1 MNRMTLRT
9 ISLAIFIAIDTTFA
23 LAQPNVIL
31 IVCDDLN
38 TDIEGFGGHPQSQTP
53 NISRLMDSGVSFQ
66 QMHCTIPICAPS
78 RSSFFTGIY
87 PHTSNNFGMDNWNQ
101 NSVLANSKT
110 IFAHFQENGY
120 RTIGTGKLMHH
131 HAHADWDEFRE
142 EADYGPYAYNGI
154 QQVPHPLTPAPLR
167 NDFGKIDGSFGP
179 FVSLQGKD
187 FGDGKRYTWQRGNWK
202 NTYDMSFPK
211 KGTRDMTADEAN
223 AQWAVEKL
231 KGYSGESDVEPF
243 FMGIGFMRPHTPLI
257 VPQRFYDQYPL
268 ESLELPEILQGD
280 AEDTYLTKSRGGN
293 DRGLKLFNSL
303 VASYDGDVELA
314 LKHFTQAYL
323 ACVASIDELVG
334 LILDAVD
341 QSPLKDNTI
350 IVFTSDHGWG
360 TGPKDYVYKNSLWEE
375 STRVP
380 FIIRAPGVAQK
391 GADVALPTSLVDLYP
406 TLIELCDLSG
416 DTRRNEQG
424 AKIDGSSL
432 VPLMIDPTLQ
442 DWGGPEGALTAIH
455 KWKDMDPMMQ
465 NYSLKTKDWRY
476 IRYYTGEEELYD
488 HRSDLLEWDNLASN
502 PEYAAR
508 LASFRKQLD
517 QRITISDSTSASPLA
532 TSKAASSDDGEKWKS
547 IYFKKYPEADINK
560 DGLLTWPEFK
570 QHKSSKKLDN

>member
-9 ISLAIFIAIDTTFA
+9 ISLAIFLAIDSTFA
-23 LAQPNVIL
+23 LVKPNVIL

-110 IFAHFQENGY
+110 IFAHFKENGY

-142 EADYGPYAYNGI
+142 EADYGPYAHNGT

-187 FGDGKRYTWQRGNWK
+187 FGDGKRYTWQRGNWE
-202 NTYDMSFPK
+202 NIYDMSFPQE
-211 KGTRDMTADEAN
+211 GARDLTADEAN

-231 KGYSGESDVEPF
+231 KGYSDESNAKPF

-268 ESLELPEILQGD
+268 ESLELPKILQGD

-334 LILDAVD
+334 IILDAVD

-380 FIIRAPGVAQK
+380 FVIRAPGVAKK
-391 GADVALPTSLVDLYP
+391 GADVEHPTSLVDLYP
-406 TLIELCDLSG
+406 TLIELCGLSG

-424 AKIDGSSL
+424 AVIDGNSL
-432 VPLMIDPTLQ
+432 VPLMINPVID

-465 NYSLKTKDWRY
+465 NYSLRTKDWRY
-476 IRYYTGEEELYD
+476 IRYYTGDEELYD

-502 PEYAAR
+502 PEYTAR

-517 QRITISDSTSASPLA
+517 QRITIRASTSSSSVA
-532 TSKAASSDDGEKWKS
+532 TSKEASSDDGEKWKS

-560 DGLLTWPEFK
+560 DGMLTWPEFK
-570 QHKSSKKLDN
+570 QHKSSKIR

>member
-9 ISLAIFIAIDTTFA
+9 ISLAIFLAIDSIFA
-23 LAQPNVIL
+23 LVKPNVIL

-110 IFAHFQENGY
+110 IFAHFKENGY

-142 EADYGPYAYNGI
+142 EADYGPYAHNGT

-187 FGDGKRYTWQRGNWK
+187 FGDGKRYTWQRGNWE
-202 NTYDMSFPK
+202 NIYDMSFPQE
-211 KGTRDMTADEAN
+211 GARDLTADEAN

-231 KGYSGESDVEPF
+231 KGYSDESNAKPF

-268 ESLELPEILQGD
+268 ESLELPKILQGD

-334 LILDAVD
+334 IILDAVD

-380 FIIRAPGVAQK
+380 FIIRAPGVAKK
-391 GADVALPTSLVDLYP
+391 GADVELPTSLVDLYP
-406 TLIELCDLSG
+406 TLIELCGLSG

-424 AKIDGSSL
+424 AVIDGNSL
-432 VPLMIDPTLQ
+432 VPLMINPVID

-465 NYSLKTKDWRY
+465 NYSLRTKDWRY
-476 IRYYTGEEELYD
+476 IRYYTGDEELYD

-502 PEYAAR
+502 PEYTAR

-517 QRITISDSTSASPLA
+517 HRITIRASTSASPVA
-532 TSKAASSDDGEKWKS
+532 TSKEASSDDGEKWKS

-560 DGLLTWPEFK
+560 DGMLTWLEFK
-570 QHKSSKKLDN
+570 QHKSSKIR

>member
-9 ISLAIFIAIDTTFA
+9 ISLAIFLAIDTTFA
-23 LAQPNVIL
+23 LAKPNVIL

-142 EADYGPYAYNGI
+142 EADYGPYAHNGT

-202 NTYDMSFPK
+202 NIYDMSFPQ
-211 KGTRDMTADEAN
+211 KGTRDLTADEAN

-231 KGYSGESDVEPF
+231 KGYSGESDAKPF

-323 ACVASIDELVG
+323 ACVASVDELVG

-406 TLIELCDLSG
+406 TLIELCGLSG

-424 AKIDGSSL
+424 AEIDGNSL
-432 VPLMIDPTLQ
+432 VPLIINPTLQ

-476 IRYYTGEEELYD
+476 IRYYTGDEELYD

-508 LASFRKQLD
+508 LATFRKQLD
-517 QRITISDSTSASPLA
+517 QRITIRNSTSASPLA
-532 TSKAASSDDGEKWKS
+532 NSKEAFSDDGEKWKS

-560 DGLLTWPEFK
+560 DGMLTWPEFK

>member
-1 MNRMTLRT
+1 MTLRT
-9 ISLAIFIAIDTTFA
+9 ILLAIFLAIDSTFA
-23 LAQPNVIL
+23 LVKPNVIL

-110 IFAHFQENGY
+110 IFAHFKENGY

-142 EADYGPYAYNGI
+142 EADYGPYAHNGT

-187 FGDGKRYTWQRGNWK
+187 FGDGKRYTWQRGNWE
-202 NTYDMSFPK
+202 NIYDMSFPQE
-211 KGTRDMTADEAN
+211 GARDLTADEAN

-231 KGYSGESDVEPF
+231 KGYSDESNAKPF

-268 ESLELPEILQGD
+268 ESLELPKILQGD

-323 ACVASIDELVG
+323 ACVASVDELVG

-380 FIIRAPGVAQK
+380 FIIRAPGVAKK
-391 GADVALPTSLVDLYP
+391 GADVEHPTSLVDLYP
-406 TLIELCDLSG
+406 TLIELCGLSG

-424 AKIDGSSL
+424 AVIDGNSL
-432 VPLMIDPTLQ
+432 VPLMINPVID

-465 NYSLKTKDWRY
+465 NYSLRTKDWRY
-476 IRYYTGEEELYD
+476 IRYYTGDEELYD

-502 PEYAAR
+502 PEYTAR

-517 QRITISDSTSASPLA
+517 QRITIRASTSASPVA
-532 TSKAASSDDGEKWKS
+532 TSKEASSDDGKKWKS

-560 DGLLTWPEFK
+560 DGMLTWPEFK
-570 QHKSSKKLDN
+570 QHKSSKIR

>member
-9 ISLAIFIAIDTTFA
+9 ILLAIFLAIDSTFA
-23 LAQPNVIL
+23 LVKPNVIL

-110 IFAHFQENGY
+110 IFAHFKENGY

-142 EADYGPYAYNGI
+142 EADYGPYAHNGT

-187 FGDGKRYTWQRGNWK
+187 FGDGKRYTWQRGNWE
-202 NTYDMSFPK
+202 NIYDMSFPQE
-211 KGTRDMTADEAN
+211 GARDLTADEAN

-231 KGYSGESDVEPF
+231 KGYSDESNAKPF

-268 ESLELPEILQGD
+268 ESLELPKILQGD

-323 ACVASIDELVG
+323 ACVASVDELVG
-334 LILDAVD
+334 IILDAVD

-380 FIIRAPGVAQK
+380 FIIRAPGVAKK
-391 GADVALPTSLVDLYP
+391 GADVEHPTSLVDLYP
-406 TLIELCDLSG
+406 TLIELCGLSG

-424 AKIDGSSL
+424 AVIDGNSL
-432 VPLMIDPTLQ
+432 VPLMINPVID

-465 NYSLKTKDWRY
+465 NYSLRTKDWRY
-476 IRYYTGEEELYD
+476 IRYYTGDEELYD

-502 PEYAAR
+502 PEYTAR

-517 QRITISDSTSASPLA
+517 QRITIRASTSASPVA
-532 TSKAASSDDGEKWKS
+532 TSKEASSDDGEKWKS

-560 DGLLTWPEFK
+560 DGMLTWPEFK
-570 QHKSSKKLDN
+570 QHKSSKIR

>member
-9 ISLAIFIAIDTTFA
+9 ILLAIFLAIDPTFA
-23 LAQPNVIL
+23 LVKPNVIL

-53 NISRLMDSGVSFQ
+53 NISRLMESGVSFQ

-110 IFAHFQENGY
+110 IFAHFKENGY

-142 EADYGPYAYNGI
+142 EADYGPYAHNGT

-187 FGDGKRYTWQRGNWK
+187 FGDGKRYTWQRGNWE
-202 NTYDMSFPK
+202 NIYDMSFPQE
-211 KGTRDMTADEAN
+211 GARDLTADEAN

-231 KGYSGESDVEPF
+231 KGYSDESNAKPF

-268 ESLELPEILQGD
+268 ESLELPKILQGD

-334 LILDAVD
+334 IILDAVD

-380 FIIRAPGVAQK
+380 FIIRAPGVAKK
-391 GADVALPTSLVDLYP
+391 GADVEHPTSLVDLYP
-406 TLIELCDLSG
+406 TLIELCGLSG

-424 AKIDGSSL
+424 AVIDGNSL
-432 VPLMIDPTLQ
+432 VPLMINPVID

-465 NYSLKTKDWRY
+465 NYSLRTKDWRY
-476 IRYYTGEEELYD
+476 IRYYTGDEELYD

-502 PEYAAR
+502 PEYTAR

-517 QRITISDSTSASPLA
+517 QRITIRASTSASPVA
-532 TSKAASSDDGEKWKS
+532 TSKEASSDDGEKWKS

-560 DGLLTWPEFK
+560 DGMLTWPEFK
-570 QHKSSKKLDN
+570 QHKSSKIR

>member
-9 ISLAIFIAIDTTFA
+9 ILLAIFLAIDSTFA
-23 LAQPNVIL
+23 LVKPNVIL

-110 IFAHFQENGY
+110 IFAHFKENGY

-142 EADYGPYAYNGI
+142 EADYGPYAHNGT

-187 FGDGKRYTWQRGNWK
+187 FGDGKRYTWQRGNWE
-202 NTYDMSFPK
+202 NIYDMSFPQE
-211 KGTRDMTADEAN
+211 GARDLTADEAN

-231 KGYSGESDVEPF
+231 KGYSDESNAKPF

-268 ESLELPEILQGD
+268 ESLELPKILQGD

-334 LILDAVD
+334 IILDAVD

-380 FIIRAPGVAQK
+380 FIIRAPGVAKK
-391 GADVALPTSLVDLYP
+391 GADVEHPTSLVDLYP
-406 TLIELCDLSG
+406 TLIELCGLSG

-424 AKIDGSSL
+424 AVIDGNSL
-432 VPLMIDPTLQ
+432 VPLMINPVID

-465 NYSLKTKDWRY
+465 NYSLRTKDWRY
-476 IRYYTGEEELYD
+476 IRYYTGDEELYD

-502 PEYAAR
+502 PEYTAR

-517 QRITISDSTSASPLA
+517 QRITIRASTSASSVA
-532 TSKAASSDDGEKWKS
+532 TSKEASSDDGEKWKS

-560 DGLLTWPEFK
+560 DGMLTWPEFK
-570 QHKSSKKLDN
+570 QHKSSKIR

>member
-9 ISLAIFIAIDTTFA
+9 ISLAIFLAIDSTFA
-23 LAQPNVIL
+23 LVKPNVIL

-110 IFAHFQENGY
+110 IFAHFKENGY

-142 EADYGPYAYNGI
+142 EADYGPYAHNGN

-187 FGDGKRYTWQRGNWK
+187 FGDGKRYTWQRGNWE
-202 NTYDMSFPK
+202 NIYDMSFPQE
-211 KGTRDMTADEAN
+211 GARDLTADEAN

-231 KGYSGESDVEPF
+231 KGYSDESNAKPF

-268 ESLELPEILQGD
+268 ESLELPKILQGD

-334 LILDAVD
+334 IILDAVD

-380 FIIRAPGVAQK
+380 FIIRAPGVAKK
-391 GADVALPTSLVDLYP
+391 GVDVEHPTSLVDLYP
-406 TLIELCDLSG
+406 TLIELCGLSG

-424 AKIDGSSL
+424 AVIDGNSL
-432 VPLMIDPTLQ
+432 VPLMINPVID

-465 NYSLKTKDWRY
+465 NYSLRTKDWRY
-476 IRYYTGEEELYD
+476 IRYYTGDEELYD

-502 PEYAAR
+502 PEYTAR

-517 QRITISDSTSASPLA
+517 QRITIRASTSASPVA
-532 TSKAASSDDGEKWKS
+532 TSKEASSDDGEKWKS

-560 DGLLTWPEFK
+560 DGMLTWPEFK
-570 QHKSSKKLDN
+570 QHKSSKIR

>member
-9 ISLAIFIAIDTTFA
+9 ILLTIFLAIDTTFT
-23 LAQPNVIL
+23 LAKPNVIL

-120 RTIGTGKLMHH
+120 HTIGTGKLMHH

-142 EADYGPYAYNGI
+142 EADYGPYAHNGT

-187 FGDGKRYTWQRGNWK
+187 YGDGKRYTWQRGNWK
-202 NTYDMSFPK
+202 NIYDVSFPQ
-211 KGTRDMTADEAN
+211 KGARDLTADEAN

-231 KGYSGESDVEPF
+231 KGYSKESNAKPF

-257 VPQRFYDQYPL
+257 VPQRFYDLYPL
-268 ESLELPEILQGD
+268 ESLKLPKILQGD

-323 ACVASIDELVG
+323 ACVASVDELVG

-380 FIIRAPGVAQK
+380 FIIRAPGVAQR

-406 TLIELCDLSG
+406 TLIELCGLSG

-424 AKIDGSSL
+424 AVIDGNSL
-432 VPLMIDPTLQ
+432 VPLMINPVMD

-465 NYSLKTKDWRY
+465 NYSLRTKDWRY
-476 IRYYTGEEELYD
+476 IRYYTGDEELYD
-488 HRSDLLEWDNLASN
+488 HRSDLLEWNNLASN
-502 PEYAAR
+502 PEYSAR

-517 QRITISDSTSASPLA
+517 QRITIRNSTVTVPTA
-532 TSKAASSDDGEKWKS
+532 TAKEASSDGGEKWKS
-547 IYFKKYPEADINK
+547 TYFKKYPEADVNE
-560 DGLLTWPEFK
+560 DGTLTWPEFK
-570 QHKSSKKLDN
+570 QHKSSQ

>member
-9 ISLAIFIAIDTTFA
+9 ISLAIFLAIDSTFA
-23 LAQPNVIL
+23 LVKPNVIL

-110 IFAHFQENGY
+110 IFAHFKENGY

-142 EADYGPYAYNGI
+142 EADYGPYAHNGT

-187 FGDGKRYTWQRGNWK
+187 FGDGKRYTWQRGNWE
-202 NTYDMSFPK
+202 NIYDMSFPQE
-211 KGTRDMTADEAN
+211 GARDLTADEAN

-231 KGYSGESDVEPF
+231 KGYSDESNAKPF

-268 ESLELPEILQGD
+268 ESLELPKILQGD

-323 ACVASIDELVG
+323 ACVASVDELVG
-334 LILDAVD
+334 IILDAVD

-380 FIIRAPGVAQK
+380 FIIRAPKEEKK
-391 GADVALPTSLVDLYP
+391 GADVEHPTSLVDLYP
-406 TLIELCDLSG
+406 TLIELCGLSG

-424 AKIDGSSL
+424 AVIDGNSL
-432 VPLMIDPTLQ
+432 VPLMINPVID
-442 DWGGPEGALTAIH
+442 DWGGPGGALTAIH

-465 NYSLKTKDWRY
+465 NYSLRTKDWRY

-502 PEYAAR
+502 PEYTAR

-517 QRITISDSTSASPLA
+517 QRITIRASTSSSPVA
-532 TSKAASSDDGEKWKS
+532 TSKEASSDDGEKWKS

-560 DGLLTWPEFK
+560 DGMLTWPEFK
-570 QHKSSKKLDN
+570 QHKSSKIR

>member
-9 ISLAIFIAIDTTFA
+9 ISLAIFLAIDSTFA
-23 LAQPNVIL
+23 LVKPNVIL

-110 IFAHFQENGY
+110 IFAHFKENGY

-142 EADYGPYAYNGI
+142 EADYGPYAHNGT

-187 FGDGKRYTWQRGNWK
+187 FGDGKRYTWQRGNWE
-202 NTYDMSFPK
+202 NIYDMSFPQE
-211 KGTRDMTADEAN
+211 GARDLTADEAN

-231 KGYSGESDVEPF
+231 KGYSDESNAKPF

-268 ESLELPEILQGD
+268 ESLELPKILQGD

-334 LILDAVD
+334 IILDAVD

-380 FIIRAPGVAQK
+380 FIIRAPGVAKK
-391 GADVALPTSLVDLYP
+391 GADVEHPTSLVDLYP
-406 TLIELCDLSG
+406 TLIELCGLSG

-424 AKIDGSSL
+424 AVIDGNSL
-432 VPLMIDPTLQ
+432 VPLMINPVID

-465 NYSLKTKDWRY
+465 NYSLRTKDWRY
-476 IRYYTGEEELYD
+476 IRYYTGDEELYD

-502 PEYAAR
+502 PEYTAR

-517 QRITISDSTSASPLA
+517 QRITIQTSTVVIPLA
-532 TSKAASSDDGEKWKS
+532 TSDEFSNNYGGKWKS
-547 IYFKKYPEADINK
+547 IYFEKYPESDINE
-560 DGLLTWPEFK
+560 DGTLTWQEFK
-570 QHKSSKKLDN
+570 QHKSNQ

>member
-9 ISLAIFIAIDTTFA
+9 ILLAIFLAIDSTFA
-23 LAQPNVIL
+23 LVKPNVIL

-53 NISRLMDSGVSFQ
+53 NISRLMESGVSFQ

-110 IFAHFQENGY
+110 IFAHFKENGY

-142 EADYGPYAYNGI
+142 EADYGPYAHNGT

-187 FGDGKRYTWQRGNWK
+187 FGDGKRYTWQRGNWE
-202 NTYDMSFPK
+202 NIYDMSFPQE
-211 KGTRDMTADEAN
+211 GARDLTADEAN

-231 KGYSGESDVEPF
+231 KGYSDESNAKPF

-268 ESLELPEILQGD
+268 ESLELPKILQGD

-323 ACVASIDELVG
+323 ACVASVDELVG
-334 LILDAVD
+334 IILDAVD

-380 FIIRAPGVAQK
+380 FIIRAPGVAKK
-391 GADVALPTSLVDLYP
+391 GADVEHPTSLVDLYP
-406 TLIELCDLSG
+406 TLIELCGLSG

-424 AKIDGSSL
+424 AVIDGNSL
-432 VPLMIDPTLQ
+432 VPLMINPVID

-465 NYSLKTKDWRY
+465 NYSLRTKDWRY
-476 IRYYTGEEELYD
+476 IRYYTGDEELYD

-502 PEYAAR
+502 PEYTAR

-517 QRITISDSTSASPLA
+517 QRITIRASTSASPVA
-532 TSKAASSDDGEKWKS
+532 TSKEASSDDGEKWKS

-560 DGLLTWPEFK
+560 DGMLTWPEFK
-570 QHKSSKKLDN
+570 QHKSSKIR

>member
-1 MNRMTLRT
+1 MTLRT
-9 ISLAIFIAIDTTFA
+9 ISLAIFLAIDTTFA
-23 LAQPNVIL
+23 LAKPNVIL

-142 EADYGPYAYNGI
+142 EADYGPYAHNGT
-154 QQVPHPLTPAPLR
+154 QQVPHPMTPAPLR

-202 NTYDMSFPK
+202 DIYDMSFPQ
-211 KGTRDMTADEAN
+211 KGARDLTADEAN

-231 KGYSGESDVEPF
+231 KGYSDESNAKPF

-268 ESLELPEILQGD
+268 ESLELPKILQGD

-323 ACVASIDELVG
+323 ACVASIDELIG
-334 LILDAVD
+334 IILDAVD

-380 FIIRAPGVAQK
+380 FIIRAPGVAKK
-391 GADVALPTSLVDLYP
+391 GADVEHPTSLVDLYP
-406 TLIELCDLSG
+406 TLIELCGLSG

-424 AKIDGSSL
+424 AVIDGNSL
-432 VPLMIDPTLQ
+432 VPLMINPVID

-465 NYSLKTKDWRY
+465 NYSLRTKDWRY
-476 IRYYTGEEELYD
+476 IRYYTGDEELYD

-502 PEYAAR
+502 PEYTAK

-517 QRITISDSTSASPLA
+517 QRITIRASTSASPVA
-532 TSKAASSDDGEKWKS
+532 TSKE
-547 IYFKKYPEADINK
+547 
-560 DGLLTWPEFK
+560 GLF
-570 QHKSSKKLDN
+570 

>member
-9 ISLAIFIAIDTTFA
+9 ISLAIFMSIVTTLA
-23 LAQPNVIL
+23 LAKPNVIL

-53 NISRLMDSGVSFQ
+53 NITRLMDSGVSFQ

-110 IFAHFQENGY
+110 IFAHFKENGY
-120 RTIGTGKLMHH
+120 HTIGTGKLMHH

-142 EADYGPYAYNGI
+142 EADYGPYAHNGT

-167 NDFGKIDGSFGP
+167 NEFGKIDGSFGP

-202 NTYDMSFPK
+202 NTYDMSFPQ
-211 KGTRDMTADEAN
+211 KGTRDLTADEAN

-231 KGYSGESDVEPF
+231 KGYSDGLDAKPF

-268 ESLELPEILQGD
+268 ASLQLPEILEGD

-323 ACVASIDELVG
+323 ACVTSVDELVG

-380 FIIRAPGVAQK
+380 FIIRAPGVAQM
-391 GADVALPTSLVDLYP
+391 GADIALPTSLVDLYP

-424 AKIDGSSL
+424 AEIDGTSL
-432 VPLMIDPTLQ
+432 VPLMINPDLD
-442 DWGGPEGALTAIH
+442 DWGGPKGALTAIH

-465 NYSLKTKDWRY
+465 NYSLRTKDWRY
-476 IRYYTGEEELYD
+476 IRYYTGDEELYD
-488 HRSDLLEWDNLASN
+488 HRSDSLEWDNLASN

-517 QRITISDSTSASPLA
+517 QRITIRNLTSASPVA
-532 TSKAASSDDGEKWKS
+532 NSKEASSDGAEKWKS

-570 QHKSSKKLDN
+570 QHKSIKN

>member
-9 ISLAIFIAIDTTFA
+9 ISLAIFLAIDSTFA
-23 LAQPNVIL
+23 LVKPNVIL

-53 NISRLMDSGVSFQ
+53 NISRLMESGVSFQ

-110 IFAHFQENGY
+110 IFAHFKENGY

-142 EADYGPYAYNGI
+142 EADYGPYAHNGT

-187 FGDGKRYTWQRGNWK
+187 FGDGKRYTWQRGNWE
-202 NTYDMSFPK
+202 NIYDMSFPQE
-211 KGTRDMTADEAN
+211 GARDLTADEAN

-231 KGYSGESDVEPF
+231 KGHSDESNAKPF

-268 ESLELPEILQGD
+268 ESLELPKILQGD

-323 ACVASIDELVG
+323 ACVASVDELVG

-380 FIIRAPGVAQK
+380 FIIRAPGVAKK
-391 GADVALPTSLVDLYP
+391 GADVEHPTSLVDLYP
-406 TLIELCDLSG
+406 TLIELCGLSG

-424 AKIDGSSL
+424 AVIDGNSL
-432 VPLMIDPTLQ
+432 VPLMINPVID

-465 NYSLKTKDWRY
+465 NYSLRTKDWRY
-476 IRYYTGEEELYD
+476 IRYYTGDEELYD

-502 PEYAAR
+502 PEYTAR

-517 QRITISDSTSASPLA
+517 QRITIRASTSASPVA
-532 TSKAASSDDGEKWKS
+532 TSKEASSDDGEKWKS

-560 DGLLTWPEFK
+560 DGMLTWPEFK
-570 QHKSSKKLDN
+570 QHKSSKIR

>member
-9 ISLAIFIAIDTTFA
+9 ILLAIFLAIDSTFA
-23 LAQPNVIL
+23 LVKPNVIL

-110 IFAHFQENGY
+110 IFAHFKENGY

-142 EADYGPYAYNGI
+142 EADYGPYAHNGT

-187 FGDGKRYTWQRGNWK
+187 FGDGKRYTWQRGNWE
-202 NTYDMSFPK
+202 NIYDMSFPQE
-211 KGTRDMTADEAN
+211 GARDLTADEAN

-231 KGYSGESDVEPF
+231 KGYSDESNAKPF

-268 ESLELPEILQGD
+268 ESLELPKILQGD

-334 LILDAVD
+334 IILDAVD

-380 FIIRAPGVAQK
+380 FIIRAPGVAKK
-391 GADVALPTSLVDLYP
+391 GADVEHPTSLVDLYP
-406 TLIELCDLSG
+406 TLIELCGLSG

-424 AKIDGSSL
+424 AVIDGNSL
-432 VPLMIDPTLQ
+432 VPLMINPVID

-465 NYSLKTKDWRY
+465 NYSLRTKDWRY
-476 IRYYTGEEELYD
+476 IRYYTGDEELYD

-502 PEYAAR
+502 PEYTAR

-517 QRITISDSTSASPLA
+517 QRITIRASTSASPVA
-532 TSKAASSDDGEKWKS
+532 TSKEASSNDGEKWKS

-560 DGLLTWPEFK
+560 DGMLTWPEFK
-570 QHKSSKKLDN
+570 QHKSSKIR

>member
-9 ISLAIFIAIDTTFA
+9 ILLAIFLAIDSTFA
-23 LAQPNVIL
+23 LVKPNVIL

-110 IFAHFQENGY
+110 IFAHFKENGY

-142 EADYGPYAYNGI
+142 EADYGPYAHNGT

-187 FGDGKRYTWQRGNWK
+187 FGDGKRYTWQRGNWE
-202 NTYDMSFPK
+202 NIYDMSFPQ
-211 KGTRDMTADEAN
+211 KGARDLTADEAN

-231 KGYSGESDVEPF
+231 KGYSDESNAKPF

-268 ESLELPEILQGD
+268 ESLELPKILQGD

-334 LILDAVD
+334 IILDAVD

-380 FIIRAPGVAQK
+380 FIIRAPGVAKK
-391 GADVALPTSLVDLYP
+391 GADVEHPTSLVDLYP
-406 TLIELCDLSG
+406 TLIELCGLSG

-424 AKIDGSSL
+424 AVIDGNSL
-432 VPLMIDPTLQ
+432 VPLMINPVID

-465 NYSLKTKDWRY
+465 NYSLRTKDWRY
-476 IRYYTGEEELYD
+476 IRYYTGDEELYD

-502 PEYAAR
+502 PEYTAR

-517 QRITISDSTSASPLA
+517 QRITIRASTSASPVT
-532 TSKAASSDDGEKWKS
+532 TSKEASSDDGEKWKS

-560 DGLLTWPEFK
+560 DGMLTWPEFK
-570 QHKSSKKLDN
+570 QHKSSKIR

>member
-9 ISLAIFIAIDTTFA
+9 ISLAIFLAIDSTFA
-23 LAQPNVIL
+23 LVKPNVIL

-53 NISRLMDSGVSFQ
+53 NISRLMESGVSFQ

-110 IFAHFQENGY
+110 IFAHFKENGY

-142 EADYGPYAYNGI
+142 EADYGPYAHNGT

-187 FGDGKRYTWQRGNWK
+187 FGDGKRYTWQRGNWE
-202 NTYDMSFPK
+202 NIYDMSFPQE
-211 KGTRDMTADEAN
+211 GARDLTADEAN
-223 AQWAVEKL
+223 AQWAVKKL
-231 KGYSGESDVEPF
+231 KGYSGESNAKPF

-268 ESLELPEILQGD
+268 ESLELPKILQGD

-323 ACVASIDELVG
+323 ACVASVDELVG

-380 FIIRAPGVAQK
+380 FIIRAPGVAKK
-391 GADVALPTSLVDLYP
+391 GADVEHPTSLVDLYP
-406 TLIELCDLSG
+406 TLIELCGLSG

-424 AKIDGSSL
+424 AVIDGNSL
-432 VPLMIDPTLQ
+432 VPLMINPVID

-465 NYSLKTKDWRY
+465 NYSLRTKDWRY
-476 IRYYTGEEELYD
+476 IRYYTGDEELYD

-502 PEYAAR
+502 PEYTAR

-517 QRITISDSTSASPLA
+517 QRITIRASTSASSVA
-532 TSKAASSDDGEKWKS
+532 TSKEASSDDGEKWKS

-560 DGLLTWPEFK
+560 DGMLTWPEFK
-570 QHKSSKKLDN
+570 QHKSSKIR

>member
-9 ISLAIFIAIDTTFA
+9 ILLAIFLAIDSTFA
-23 LAQPNVIL
+23 LVKPNVIL

-110 IFAHFQENGY
+110 IFAHFKENGY

-142 EADYGPYAYNGI
+142 EADYGPYAHNGT

-187 FGDGKRYTWQRGNWK
+187 FGDGKRYTWQRGNWE
-202 NTYDMSFPK
+202 NIYDMSFPQE
-211 KGTRDMTADEAN
+211 GARDLTADEAN

-231 KGYSGESDVEPF
+231 KGYSDESNAKPF

-268 ESLELPEILQGD
+268 ESLELPKILQGD

-323 ACVASIDELVG
+323 ACVASVDELVG

-380 FIIRAPGVAQK
+380 FIIRAPGVAKK
-391 GADVALPTSLVDLYP
+391 GADVEHPTSLVDLYP
-406 TLIELCDLSG
+406 TLIELCGLSG

-424 AKIDGSSL
+424 AVIDGNSL
-432 VPLMIDPTLQ
+432 VPLMINPVID

-465 NYSLKTKDWRY
+465 NYSLRTKDWRY
-476 IRYYTGEEELYD
+476 IRYYTGDEELYD

-502 PEYAAR
+502 PEYTAR

-517 QRITISDSTSASPLA
+517 QRITIRASTSASPVA
-532 TSKAASSDDGEKWKS
+532 TSKEASSDDGEKWKS

-560 DGLLTWPEFK
+560 DGMLTWPEFK
-570 QHKSSKKLDN
+570 QHKSSKIR

>member
-1 MNRMTLRT
+1 MTLRT
-9 ISLAIFIAIDTTFA
+9 ILLAIFLAIDSTFA
-23 LAQPNVIL
+23 LVKPNVIL

-110 IFAHFQENGY
+110 IFAHFKENGY

-142 EADYGPYAYNGI
+142 EADYGPYAHNGT

-187 FGDGKRYTWQRGNWK
+187 FGDGKRYTWQRGNWE
-202 NTYDMSFPK
+202 NIYDMSFPQE
-211 KGTRDMTADEAN
+211 GARDLTADEAN

-231 KGYSGESDVEPF
+231 KGYSDESNAKPF

-268 ESLELPEILQGD
+268 ESLELPKILQGD

-323 ACVASIDELVG
+323 ACVASVDELVG

-380 FIIRAPGVAQK
+380 FIIRAPGVAKK
-391 GADVALPTSLVDLYP
+391 GADVEHPTSLVDLYP
-406 TLIELCDLSG
+406 TLIELCGLSG

-424 AKIDGSSL
+424 AVIDGNSL
-432 VPLMIDPTLQ
+432 VPLMINPVID

-465 NYSLKTKDWRY
+465 NYSLRTKDWRY
-476 IRYYTGEEELYD
+476 IRYYTGDEELYD

-502 PEYAAR
+502 PEYTAR

-517 QRITISDSTSASPLA
+517 QRITIRASTSASPVA
-532 TSKAASSDDGEKWKS
+532 TSKEASSNDGEKWKS

-560 DGLLTWPEFK
+560 DGMLTWPEFK
-570 QHKSSKKLDN
+570 QHKSSKIR

>member
-9 ISLAIFIAIDTTFA
+9 ISLAIFLAIDSTFA
-23 LAQPNVIL
+23 LVKPNVIL

-53 NISRLMDSGVSFQ
+53 NISRLMESGVSFQ

-110 IFAHFQENGY
+110 IFAHFKENGY

-142 EADYGPYAYNGI
+142 EADYGPYAHNGN

-187 FGDGKRYTWQRGNWK
+187 FGDGKRYTWQRGNWE
-202 NTYDMSFPK
+202 NIYDMSFPQE
-211 KGTRDMTADEAN
+211 GARDLTADEAN

-231 KGYSGESDVEPF
+231 KGYSDESNAKPF

-268 ESLELPEILQGD
+268 ESLELPKILQGD

-334 LILDAVD
+334 IILDAVD

-380 FIIRAPGVAQK
+380 FIIRAPGVAKK
-391 GADVALPTSLVDLYP
+391 GADVEHPTSLVDLYP
-406 TLIELCDLSG
+406 TLIELCGLSG

-424 AKIDGSSL
+424 AVIDGNSL
-432 VPLMIDPTLQ
+432 VPLMINPVID

-465 NYSLKTKDWRY
+465 NYSLRTKDWRY
-476 IRYYTGEEELYD
+476 IRYYTGDEELYD

-502 PEYAAR
+502 PEYTAR

-517 QRITISDSTSASPLA
+517 QRITIRASTSASPVA
-532 TSKAASSDDGEKWKS
+532 TSKEASSDDGEKWKS

-560 DGLLTWPEFK
+560 DGMLTWPEFK
-570 QHKSSKKLDN
+570 QHKSSKIR

>member
-9 ISLAIFIAIDTTFA
+9 ISLAIFLAIDSTFA
-23 LAQPNVIL
+23 LVKPNVIL

-110 IFAHFQENGY
+110 IFAHFKENGY

-142 EADYGPYAYNGI
+142 EADYGPYAHNGT

-167 NDFGKIDGSFGP
+167 NDFGKIDGSYGP

-187 FGDGKRYTWQRGNWK
+187 FGDGKRYTWQRGNWE
-202 NTYDMSFPK
+202 NIYDMSFPQE
-211 KGTRDMTADEAN
+211 GARDLTADEAN

-231 KGYSGESDVEPF
+231 KGYSDESNAKPF

-268 ESLELPEILQGD
+268 ESLELPKILQGD

-334 LILDAVD
+334 IILDAVD

-380 FIIRAPGVAQK
+380 FIIRAPGVAKK
-391 GADVALPTSLVDLYP
+391 GADVEHPTSLVDLYP
-406 TLIELCDLSG
+406 TLIELCGLSG

-424 AKIDGSSL
+424 AVIDGNSL
-432 VPLMIDPTLQ
+432 VPLMINPVID

-465 NYSLKTKDWRY
+465 NYSLRTKDWRY
-476 IRYYTGEEELYD
+476 IRYYTGDEELYD

-502 PEYAAR
+502 PEYTAR

-517 QRITISDSTSASPLA
+517 QRITIRASTSASPVA
-532 TSKAASSDDGEKWKS
+532 TSKEASSDDGEKWKS

-560 DGLLTWPEFK
+560 DGMLTWPEFK
-570 QHKSSKKLDN
+570 QHKSSKIR

>member
-9 ISLAIFIAIDTTFA
+9 ISLAIFLAIDSTFA
-23 LAQPNVIL
+23 LVKPNVIL

-110 IFAHFQENGY
+110 IFAHFKENGY

-142 EADYGPYAYNGI
+142 EADYGPYAHNGT

-187 FGDGKRYTWQRGNWK
+187 FGDGKRYTWQRGNWE
-202 NTYDMSFPK
+202 NIYDMSFPQE
-211 KGTRDMTADEAN
+211 GARDLTADEAN

-231 KGYSGESDVEPF
+231 KGYSDGSNAKPF

-268 ESLELPEILQGD
+268 ESLELPKILQGD

-323 ACVASIDELVG
+323 ACVASVDELVG
-334 LILDAVD
+334 IILDAVD

-380 FIIRAPGVAQK
+380 FIIRAPGVAKK
-391 GADVALPTSLVDLYP
+391 GADVEHPTSLVDLYP
-406 TLIELCDLSG
+406 TLIELCGLSG

-424 AKIDGSSL
+424 AVIDGNSL
-432 VPLMIDPTLQ
+432 VPLMINPVID

-465 NYSLKTKDWRY
+465 NYSLRTKDWRY
-476 IRYYTGEEELYD
+476 IRYYTGDEELYD

-502 PEYAAR
+502 PEYTAR

-517 QRITISDSTSASPLA
+517 QRITIRASTSASPVA
-532 TSKAASSDDGEKWKS
+532 TSKEASSDDGEKWKS

-560 DGLLTWPEFK
+560 DGMLTWPEFK
-570 QHKSSKKLDN
+570 QHKSSKIR

>member
-1 MNRMTLRT
+1 MTLRT
-9 ISLAIFIAIDTTFA
+9 ILLAIFLAIDSTFA
-23 LAQPNVIL
+23 LVKPNVIL

-110 IFAHFQENGY
+110 IFAHFKENGY

-142 EADYGPYAYNGI
+142 EADYGPYAHNGT

-187 FGDGKRYTWQRGNWK
+187 FGDGKRYTWQRGNWE
-202 NTYDMSFPK
+202 NIYDMSFPQ
-211 KGTRDMTADEAN
+211 KGARDLTADEAN

-231 KGYSGESDVEPF
+231 KGYSDESNAKPF

-268 ESLELPEILQGD
+268 ESLELPKILQGD

-334 LILDAVD
+334 IILDAVD

-380 FIIRAPGVAQK
+380 FIIRAPGVAKK
-391 GADVALPTSLVDLYP
+391 GADVEHPTSLVDLYP
-406 TLIELCDLSG
+406 TLIELCGLSG

-424 AKIDGSSL
+424 AVIDGNSL
-432 VPLMIDPTLQ
+432 VPLMINPVID

-465 NYSLKTKDWRY
+465 NYSLRTKDWRY
-476 IRYYTGEEELYD
+476 IRYYTGDEELYD

-502 PEYAAR
+502 PEYTAR

-517 QRITISDSTSASPLA
+517 QRITIRASTSASPVT
-532 TSKAASSDDGEKWKS
+532 TSKEASSDDGEKWKS

-560 DGLLTWPEFK
+560 DGMLTWPEFK
-570 QHKSSKKLDN
+570 QHKSSKIR

>member
-9 ISLAIFIAIDTTFA
+9 ILLAIFLAIDPTFA
-23 LAQPNVIL
+23 LVKPNVIL

-110 IFAHFQENGY
+110 IFAHFKENGY

-142 EADYGPYAYNGI
+142 EADYGPYAHNGT

-187 FGDGKRYTWQRGNWK
+187 FGDGKRYTWQRGNWE
-202 NTYDMSFPK
+202 NIYDMSFPQE
-211 KGTRDMTADEAN
+211 GARDLTADEAN

-231 KGYSGESDVEPF
+231 KGYSDESNAKPF

-268 ESLELPEILQGD
+268 ESLELPKILQGD

-323 ACVASIDELVG
+323 ACVASVDELVG
-334 LILDAVD
+334 IILDAVD

-380 FIIRAPGVAQK
+380 FIIRAPGVAKK
-391 GADVALPTSLVDLYP
+391 GADVEHPTSLVDLYP
-406 TLIELCDLSG
+406 TLIELCGLSG

-424 AKIDGSSL
+424 AVIDGNSL
-432 VPLMIDPTLQ
+432 VPLMINPVID

-465 NYSLKTKDWRY
+465 NYSLRTKDWRY
-476 IRYYTGEEELYD
+476 IRYYTGDEELYD

-502 PEYAAR
+502 PEYTAR

-517 QRITISDSTSASPLA
+517 QRITIRASTSASPVA
-532 TSKAASSDDGEKWKS
+532 TSKEASSDDGEKWKS

-560 DGLLTWPEFK
+560 DGMLTWPEFK
-570 QHKSSKKLDN
+570 QHKSSKIR

>member
-1 MNRMTLRT
+1 MNRMTIRT
-9 ISLAIFIAIDTTFA
+9 ISLAIFLAIDTTFA
-23 LAQPNVIL
+23 LAKPNVIL

-110 IFAHFQENGY
+110 IFAHFKENGY

-142 EADYGPYAYNGI
+142 EADYGPYAHNGT

-179 FVSLQGKD
+179 FVSLQGKN
-187 FGDGKRYTWQRGNWK
+187 FGDGKRYTWQRGNWE
-202 NTYDMSFPK
+202 NIYDMSFPQ
-211 KGTRDMTADEAN
+211 KGARDLTADEAN

-231 KGYSGESDVEPF
+231 KGYSDESNAKPF

-268 ESLELPEILQGD
+268 ESLELPKILQGD

-323 ACVASIDELVG
+323 ACVASVDELVG
-334 LILDAVD
+334 IILDAVD

-380 FIIRAPGVAQK
+380 FIIRAPGVAKK
-391 GADVALPTSLVDLYP
+391 GADVEHPTSLVDLYP
-406 TLIELCDLSG
+406 TLIELCGLTG

-424 AKIDGSSL
+424 AVIDGNSL
-432 VPLMIDPTLQ
+432 VPLMINPVID

-465 NYSLKTKDWRY
+465 NYSLRTKDWRY
-476 IRYYTGEEELYD
+476 IRYYTGDEELYD

-502 PEYAAR
+502 PEYTAR

-517 QRITISDSTSASPLA
+517 QRITIRASTSSSPVA
-532 TSKAASSDDGEKWKS
+532 TSKEASSDDGEKWKS

-560 DGLLTWPEFK
+560 DGMLTWPEFK
-570 QHKSSKKLDN
+570 QHKSSEIR

>member
-9 ISLAIFIAIDTTFA
+9 ILLAIFLAIDSTFA
-23 LAQPNVIL
+23 LVKPNVIL

-110 IFAHFQENGY
+110 IFAHFKENGY

-142 EADYGPYAYNGI
+142 EADYGPYAHNGT

-187 FGDGKRYTWQRGNWK
+187 FGDGKRYTWQRGNWE
-202 NTYDMSFPK
+202 NIYDMSFPQE
-211 KGTRDMTADEAN
+211 GARDLTADEAN

-231 KGYSGESDVEPF
+231 KGYSDESNAKPF

-268 ESLELPEILQGD
+268 ESLELPKILQGD

-334 LILDAVD
+334 IILDAVD

-380 FIIRAPGVAQK
+380 FIIRAPGVAKK
-391 GADVALPTSLVDLYP
+391 GADVEHPTSLVDLYP
-406 TLIELCDLSG
+406 TLIELCGLSG

-424 AKIDGSSL
+424 AVIDGNSL
-432 VPLMIDPTLQ
+432 VPLMINPVID

-465 NYSLKTKDWRY
+465 NYSLRTKDWRY
-476 IRYYTGEEELYD
+476 IRYYTGDEELYD

-502 PEYAAR
+502 PEYTAR

-517 QRITISDSTSASPLA
+517 QRITIRASTSASPVA
-532 TSKAASSDDGEKWKS
+532 TSKEASSDDGEKWKS

-560 DGLLTWPEFK
+560 DGMLTWPEFK
-570 QHKSSKKLDN
+570 QHKSSKIR

>member
-9 ISLAIFIAIDTTFA
+9 ILLAIFLAIDPTFA
-23 LAQPNVIL
+23 LVKPNVIL
-31 IVCDDLN
+31 IVCDDLT

-110 IFAHFQENGY
+110 IFAHFKENGY

-142 EADYGPYAYNGI
+142 EADYGPYAHNGN

-187 FGDGKRYTWQRGNWK
+187 FGDGKRYTWQRGNWE
-202 NTYDMSFPK
+202 NIYDMSFPQE
-211 KGTRDMTADEAN
+211 GARDLTADEAN

-231 KGYSGESDVEPF
+231 KGYSDESNAKPF

-268 ESLELPEILQGD
+268 ESLELPKILQGD

-323 ACVASIDELVG
+323 ACVASIDELIG
-334 LILDAVD
+334 IILDAVD

-380 FIIRAPGVAQK
+380 FIIRAPGVAKK
-391 GADVALPTSLVDLYP
+391 GADVEHPTSLVDLYP
-406 TLIELCDLSG
+406 TLIELCGLSG

-424 AKIDGSSL
+424 AVIDGNSL
-432 VPLMIDPTLQ
+432 VPLMINPVID

-465 NYSLKTKDWRY
+465 NYSLRTKDWRY
-476 IRYYTGEEELYD
+476 IRYYTGDEELYD

-502 PEYAAR
+502 PEYTAR

-517 QRITISDSTSASPLA
+517 QRITIRASTSASPVA
-532 TSKAASSDDGEKWKS
+532 TSKEASSNDGEKWKS

-560 DGLLTWPEFK
+560 DGMLTWPEFK
-570 QHKSSKKLDN
+570 QHKSSKIR

>member
-9 ISLAIFIAIDTTFA
+9 ISLAIFLAIDSTFA
-23 LAQPNVIL
+23 LVKPNVIL

-110 IFAHFQENGY
+110 IFAHFKENGY

-142 EADYGPYAYNGI
+142 EADYGPYAHNGN

-187 FGDGKRYTWQRGNWK
+187 FGDGKRYTWQRGNWE
-202 NTYDMSFPK
+202 NIYDMSFPQE
-211 KGTRDMTADEAN
+211 GARDLTADEAN

-231 KGYSGESDVEPF
+231 KGYSDESNAKPF

-268 ESLELPEILQGD
+268 ESLELPKILQGD

-334 LILDAVD
+334 IILDAVD

-380 FIIRAPGVAQK
+380 FIIRAPGVAKK
-391 GADVALPTSLVDLYP
+391 GADVEHPTSLVDLYP
-406 TLIELCDLSG
+406 TLIELCGLSG

-424 AKIDGSSL
+424 AVIDGNSL
-432 VPLMIDPTLQ
+432 VPLMINPVID

-465 NYSLKTKDWRY
+465 NYSLRTKDWRY
-476 IRYYTGEEELYD
+476 IRYYTGDEELYD

-502 PEYAAR
+502 PEYTAR

-517 QRITISDSTSASPLA
+517 QRITIRASTSASPVA
-532 TSKAASSDDGEKWKS
+532 TSKEASSDDGEKWKS

-560 DGLLTWPEFK
+560 DGMLTWPEFK
-570 QHKSSKKLDN
+570 QHKSSKIR

>member
-1 MNRMTLRT
+1 MTLRT
-9 ISLAIFIAIDTTFA
+9 ISLAIFLAIDSTFA
-23 LAQPNVIL
+23 LVKPNVIL

-110 IFAHFQENGY
+110 IFAHFKENGY

-142 EADYGPYAYNGI
+142 EADYGPYAHNGT

-187 FGDGKRYTWQRGNWK
+187 FGDGKRYTWQRGNWE
-202 NTYDMSFPK
+202 NIYDMSFPQE
-211 KGTRDMTADEAN
+211 GARDLTADEAN

-231 KGYSGESDVEPF
+231 KGYSDESNAKPF

-268 ESLELPEILQGD
+268 ESLELPKILQGD

-334 LILDAVD
+334 IILDAVD

-380 FIIRAPGVAQK
+380 FVIRAPGVAKK
-391 GADVALPTSLVDLYP
+391 GADVEHPTSLVDLYP
-406 TLIELCDLSG
+406 TLIELCGLSG

-424 AKIDGSSL
+424 AVIDGNSL
-432 VPLMIDPTLQ
+432 VPLMINPVID

-465 NYSLKTKDWRY
+465 NYSLRTKDWRY
-476 IRYYTGEEELYD
+476 IRYYTGDEELYD

-502 PEYAAR
+502 PEYTAR

-517 QRITISDSTSASPLA
+517 QRITIRASTSASPVA
-532 TSKAASSDDGEKWKS
+532 TSKEASSDDGEKWKS

-560 DGLLTWPEFK
+560 DGMLTWLEFK
-570 QHKSSKKLDN
+570 QHKSSKIR

>member
-9 ISLAIFIAIDTTFA
+9 ILLAIFLAIDSTFA
-23 LAQPNVIL
+23 LVKPNVIL

-110 IFAHFQENGY
+110 IFAHFKENGY

-142 EADYGPYAYNGI
+142 EADYGPYAHNGN

-187 FGDGKRYTWQRGNWK
+187 FGDGKRYTWQRGNWE
-202 NTYDMSFPK
+202 NIYDMSFPK
-211 KGTRDMTADEAN
+211 KGARDLTADEAN

-231 KGYSGESDVEPF
+231 KGYSDESNAKPF

-268 ESLELPEILQGD
+268 ESLELPKILQGD

-323 ACVASIDELVG
+323 ACVASVDELVG
-334 LILDAVD
+334 IILDVVD

-380 FIIRAPGVAQK
+380 FIIRAPGVAKK
-391 GADVALPTSLVDLYP
+391 GADVEHPTSLVDLYP
-406 TLIELCDLSG
+406 TLIELCGLSG

-424 AKIDGSSL
+424 AVIDGNSL
-432 VPLMIDPTLQ
+432 VPLMINPVID

-465 NYSLKTKDWRY
+465 NYSLRTKDWRY
-476 IRYYTGEEELYD
+476 IRYYTGDEELYD

-502 PEYAAR
+502 PEYTAR

-517 QRITISDSTSASPLA
+517 QRITIRASTSASSVD
-532 TSKAASSDDGEKWKS
+532 TSKEASSDDGEKWKS

-560 DGLLTWPEFK
+560 DGMLTWPEFK
-570 QHKSSKKLDN
+570 QHKSSKN

>member
-9 ISLAIFIAIDTTFA
+9 ISLAIFLAIDSIFA
-23 LAQPNVIL
+23 LVKPNVIL

-53 NISRLMDSGVSFQ
+53 NISRLMESGVSFQ

-110 IFAHFQENGY
+110 IFAHFKENGY

-142 EADYGPYAYNGI
+142 EADYGPYAHNGT

-167 NDFGKIDGSFGP
+167 NDFGKIDGSYGP

-187 FGDGKRYTWQRGNWK
+187 FGDGKRYTWQRGNWQ
-202 NTYDMSFPK
+202 NIYDMSFPQE
-211 KGTRDMTADEAN
+211 GARDLTADEAN

-231 KGYSGESDVEPF
+231 KGYSDESNAKPF

-268 ESLELPEILQGD
+268 ESLELPKILQGD

-334 LILDAVD
+334 IILDAVD

-380 FIIRAPGVAQK
+380 FIIRAPGVAKK
-391 GADVALPTSLVDLYP
+391 GADVELPTSLVDLYP
-406 TLIELCDLSG
+406 TLIELCGLSG

-424 AKIDGSSL
+424 AVIDGNSL
-432 VPLMIDPTLQ
+432 VPLMINPVLD

-465 NYSLKTKDWRY
+465 NYSLRTKDWRY
-476 IRYYTGEEELYD
+476 IRYYTGDEELYD

-502 PEYAAR
+502 PEYTAR

-517 QRITISDSTSASPLA
+517 HRITIRASTSASPVA
-532 TSKAASSDDGEKWKS
+532 TSKEASSDDGEKWKS

-560 DGLLTWPEFK
+560 DGMLTWLEFK
-570 QHKSSKKLDN
+570 QHKSSKIR

>member
-9 ISLAIFIAIDTTFA
+9 ISLAIFLAIDSIFA
-23 LAQPNVIL
+23 LVKPNVIL

-110 IFAHFQENGY
+110 IFAHFKENGY

-142 EADYGPYAYNGI
+142 EADYGPYAHNGT

-187 FGDGKRYTWQRGNWK
+187 FGDGKRYTWQRGNWE
-202 NTYDMSFPK
+202 NIYDMSFPQE
-211 KGTRDMTADEAN
+211 GARDLTADEAN

-231 KGYSGESDVEPF
+231 KGYSDGSNAKPF

-268 ESLELPEILQGD
+268 ESLELPKILQGD
-280 AEDTYLTKSRGGN
+280 AEDTYITKSRGGN

-323 ACVASIDELVG
+323 ACVASVDELVG
-334 LILDAVD
+334 IILDAVD

-380 FIIRAPGVAQK
+380 FIIRAPGVAKK
-391 GADVALPTSLVDLYP
+391 GADVEHPTSLVDLYP
-406 TLIELCDLSG
+406 TLIELCGLSG

-424 AKIDGSSL
+424 AVIDGNSL
-432 VPLMIDPTLQ
+432 VPLMINPVID

-465 NYSLKTKDWRY
+465 NYSLRTKDWRY
-476 IRYYTGEEELYD
+476 IRYYTGDEELYD

-502 PEYAAR
+502 PEYTAR

-517 QRITISDSTSASPLA
+517 QRITIRAATSASPVT
-532 TSKAASSDDGEKWKS
+532 TSKEASSDDGEKWKS

-560 DGLLTWPEFK
+560 DGMLTWPEFK
-570 QHKSSKKLDN
+570 QHKSSKIR

>member
-9 ISLAIFIAIDTTFA
+9 ISLAIFLAIDSTFA
-23 LAQPNVIL
+23 LVKPNVIL

-53 NISRLMDSGVSFQ
+53 NISRLMESGVSFQ

-110 IFAHFQENGY
+110 IFAHFKENGY

-142 EADYGPYAYNGI
+142 EADYGPYAHNGT

-187 FGDGKRYTWQRGNWK
+187 FGDGKRYTWQRGNWE
-202 NTYDMSFPK
+202 NIYDMSFPQE
-211 KGTRDMTADEAN
+211 GARDLTADEAN

-231 KGYSGESDVEPF
+231 KGYSDESNAKPF

-268 ESLELPEILQGD
+268 ESLELPKILQGD

-334 LILDAVD
+334 IILDAVD

-380 FIIRAPGVAQK
+380 FIIRAPGVAKK
-391 GADVALPTSLVDLYP
+391 GADVEHPTSLVDLYP
-406 TLIELCDLSG
+406 TLIELCGLSG

-424 AKIDGSSL
+424 AVIDGNSL
-432 VPLMIDPTLQ
+432 VPLMINPVID

-465 NYSLKTKDWRY
+465 NYSLRTKDWRY
-476 IRYYTGEEELYD
+476 IRYYTGDEELYD

-502 PEYAAR
+502 PEYTAR

-517 QRITISDSTSASPLA
+517 QRITIRASTSASPVA
-532 TSKAASSDDGEKWKS
+532 TSKEASSDDGEKWKS

-560 DGLLTWPEFK
+560 DGMLTWPEFK
-570 QHKSSKKLDN
+570 QHKSSKIR

>member
-9 ISLAIFIAIDTTFA
+9 ILLAIFLAIDSTFA
-23 LAQPNVIL
+23 LVKPNVIL

-110 IFAHFQENGY
+110 IFAHFKENGY

-142 EADYGPYAYNGI
+142 EADYGPYAHNGN

-187 FGDGKRYTWQRGNWK
+187 FGDGKRYTWQRGNWE
-202 NTYDMSFPK
+202 NIYDMSFPQE
-211 KGTRDMTADEAN
+211 GARDLTADEAN

-231 KGYSGESDVEPF
+231 KGYSDESNAKPF

-268 ESLELPEILQGD
+268 ESLELPKILQGD

-334 LILDAVD
+334 IILDAVD

-380 FIIRAPGVAQK
+380 FIIRAPGVAKK
-391 GADVALPTSLVDLYP
+391 GADVEHPTSLVDLYP
-406 TLIELCDLSG
+406 TLIELCGLSG

-424 AKIDGSSL
+424 AVIDGNSL
-432 VPLMIDPTLQ
+432 VPLMINPVID

-465 NYSLKTKDWRY
+465 NYSLRTKDWRY
-476 IRYYTGEEELYD
+476 IRYYTGDEELYD

-502 PEYAAR
+502 PEYTAR

-517 QRITISDSTSASPLA
+517 QRITIRASTSASPVA
-532 TSKAASSDDGEKWKS
+532 TSKEASSDDGEKWKS

-560 DGLLTWPEFK
+560 DGMLTWPEFK
-570 QHKSSKKLDN
+570 QHKSSKIR